1 MIYTSYYA
9 NLKNLPANM
18 TPISISLLIPKD
30 INIVQLSNLAPSK
43 EILNKYKN
51 SKQTNLD
58 RDVYIKEFKE
68 QLKNIDFTTIF
79 SNQDVALLCYE
90 HPYDFCHRQIVAD
103 LIEQQTGQK
112 VQEYGFEAQ
121 QRDYKNYIIKS
132 PEKRIAVIGSRTFNN
147 FAALEFTL
155 NSLLKEPFIIV
166 SGGAKGAD
174 YLAEAYANKYKLK
187 ADIYYP
193 DWKLGNHAGFLRNQ
207 LIIDNCDEVIAFTNG
222 SKGTANSISI
232 AQKQGKKVT
241 IIPFQDNDLK
251 ILFEKKFSIA
261 LCDKNPEKI
270 YVFGDN
276 LIGKGKGG
284 QAVIRDCPNAFG
296 IPTKRLPSDSEDAF
310 FSDKEEEITI
320 TRNKLRELYKLA
332 LKGKEIVFPVDGL
345 GTGLAQMPIKS
356 PKAYEELLH
365 IIKVHFLKLI

>member
-9 NLKNLPANM
+9 NLKNLPSSI
-18 TPISISLLIPKD
+18 TPISISLFMPKD
-30 INIVQLSNLAPSK
+30 INIVQWSNLAPSK

-58 RDVYIKEFKE
+58 RDVYINAFKE
-68 QLKNIDFTTIF
+68 QLKDIDFTTAF
-79 SNQDVALLCYE
+79 SDQDVVLLCYE
-90 HPYDFCHRQIVAD
+90 HPYDFCHRQIIAD

-112 VQEYGFEAQ
+112 VREYGFEHLE
-121 QRDYKNYIIKS
+121 RDHKNYRIKS

-147 FAALEFTL
+147 YAALEFTL
-155 NSLLKEPFIIV
+155 NSLIKEPTIIV

-174 YLAEAYANKYKLK
+174 YLAEAYANKHKLK
-187 ADIYYP
+187 TDIYYP
-193 DWKLGNHAGFLRNQ
+193 DWDLGNHAGFLRNKT
-207 LIIDNCDEVIAFTNG
+207 IIDNCDEVIAFTNG

-251 ILFEKKFSIA
+251 ISFEKRFSVD
-261 LCDKNPEKI
+261 LCNKNPEKI

-284 QAVIRDCPNAFG
+284 QAIIRDCPNAFG
-296 IPTKRLPSDSEDAF
+296 IPTKRLPSNEENAF

-320 TRNKLRELYKLA
+320 TVNKLRELYKLA
-332 LKGKEIVFPVDGL
+332 LRGKEIVFPVDGL
-345 GTGLAQMPIKS
+345 GTGLAQMPERS
-356 PKAYEELLH
+356 PKAYEELLR